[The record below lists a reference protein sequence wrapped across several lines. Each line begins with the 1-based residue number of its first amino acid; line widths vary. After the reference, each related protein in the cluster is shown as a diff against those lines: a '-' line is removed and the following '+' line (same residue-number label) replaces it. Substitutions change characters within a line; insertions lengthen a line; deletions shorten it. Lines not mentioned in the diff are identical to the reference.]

1 MFMFSFYLSGM
12 SALYGEKILMSIRNY
27 HHNSKLSLNIIGI
40 SEKKAPHIHDK
51 MNY

>member
-12 SALYGEKILMSIRNY
+12 TALYGEKILMSIRFY
-27 HHNSKLSLNIIGI
+27 HHNGKLSLINIGI
-40 SEKKAPHIHDK
+40 SEKKVPHIHDK